1 MTTVAAGSARPVFFW
16 HRLIVFL
23 YNFVYV
29 FFAANIVASVLQSAL
44 AVGHFPG
51 VNDLL
56 QTYLGQFAQ
65 QSPAIF
71 WPITAALV
79 VIGILGPGFSQRL
92 RKAEL
97 AGLIAEHQQDQLT
110 PLLRPVRVRALD
122 LKNYKQGAQPV
133 RAYFPRSGFAETT
146 AGIATALAGQSS
158 GVVLIGRAMMGK
170 TRMAL
175 EALRATV
182 PDFTLLSWDSERPV
196 GNIASIASQF
206 KGQRIAIL
214 LDDLQLLSRRA
225 EDAQQIIAGVQ
236 ALQQV
241 AKQSIVIATTRPG
254 DDEDRA
260 LQSFSSL
267 IESLKLQ
274 PVRLQDLHGEE
285 AQHFQDFAHQALLA
299 EGRATD
305 AQDDQ
310 FDGTPGS
317 LLLGL
322 ARRTVE
328 LRSAAFPTSAKTVL
342 KALALVRAG
351 GSVATTSRI
360 RRIASGVFD
369 LAPNEW
375 GTARDYLIRN
385 EWLQSGE
392 ETDPV
397 LRLNSDAYLEY
408 CLPQA
413 TIYPLSPRRIPDDFP
428 QLAQVYQQDPSD
440 VDGLL
445 ALSGALRTDPLGR
458 KADQM
463 ELALQCVEWALR
475 SLTEADQPTQWADAQ
490 LTLGN
495 TYSDRIRGDRA
506 ENLELSITCYTAA
519 LQIYT
524 DTAFPID
531 WAMTQ
536 NNLGATYSDRIRGDR
551 AENLELSIAC
561 YTAALRVRTETAFPS
576 DWAMTTANIALL
588 YATLAEEATK
598 RGDTTA
604 ATRYRTQGL
613 ALAQAVLKVFTE
625 EGFPD
630 FHKQVQRI
638 IAQLAE

>member
-1 MTTVAAGSARPVFFW
+1 MRETLSCHLRICRLYVHFIPCQVLKPV
-16 HRLIVFL
+16 HC
-23 YNFVYV
+23 
-29 FFAANIVASVLQSAL
+29 S
-44 AVGHFPG
+44 
-51 VNDLL
+51 
-56 QTYLGQFAQ
+56 
-65 QSPAIF
+65 
-71 WPITAALV
+71 
-79 VIGILGPGFSQRL
+79 
-92 RKAEL
+92 
-97 AGLIAEHQQDQLT
+97 
-110 PLLRPVRVRALD
+110 
-122 LKNYKQGAQPV
+122 
-133 RAYFPRSGFAETT
+133 YFPQT
-146 AGIATALAGQSS
+146 
-158 GVVLIGRAMMGK
+158 
-170 TRMAL
+170 
-175 EALRATV
+175 
-182 PDFTLLSWDSERPV
+182 P
-196 GNIASIASQF
+196 
-206 KGQRIAIL
+206 RIAIL

-360 RRIASGVFD
+360 RRVASGVFD

-385 EWLQSGE
+385 EWLQPGE

-506 ENLELSITCYTAA
+506 ENLELSI
-519 LQIYT
+519 
-524 DTAFPID
+524 
-531 WAMTQ
+531 
-536 NNLGATYSDRIRGDR
+536 
-551 AENLELSIAC
+551 AC